1 MKLPS
6 LCAILIACFG
16 MNSDLLAAAD
26 APAQQGPGEPFAQL
40 GPETFV
46 SIQSLALGEKQ
57 AVYAGSFGKGIFK
70 SEDGGKTWLAVN
82 EGMTDPYVYVVVR
95 GPDKAMYAGTLR
107 GGVFRT
113 RNGGKSWTAVN
124 AGLDRLET
132 QVLTFHRDV
141 LYAGTGSGV
150 YWSKSGGEK
159 WTADNQGLSNLL
171 VRALAVD
178 AQGTMYA
185 GTTGMGLYRKP
196 AGASQWVRITPSRLS
211 HPRDQIP
218 ANFVRSLVVGKSG
231 DLYAG
236 TADNG
241 VYVSS
246 DRGESW
252 RTIGGQLA
260 NASVRGIAIGGASWF
275 VGTGV
280 GMYRSGDQGKTWA
293 PANNGLTERA
303 IQSFAV
309 GKDGTVYA
317 GTSGG
322 VFKTE
327 DDGAHWFSTNQ
338 GISTSRNPIGP
349 RH

>member
-1 MKLPS
+1 
-6 LCAILIACFG
+6 LIGLG
-16 MNSDLLAAAD
+16 MGVGLLVAAE
-26 APAQQGPGEPFAQL
+26 APAQQASGESL

-46 SIQSLALGEKQ
+46 SIQALAVGEKQ
-57 AVYAGSFGKGIFK
+57 TVYAGSFGKGIFK
-70 SEDGGKTWLAVN
+70 SEDGGKTWRAVN
-82 EGMTDPYVYVVVR
+82 EGMTDPFVYVLVV
-95 GPDKAMYAGTLR
+95 GSDKTVYAGTLR

-113 RNGGKSWTAVN
+113 QNGGASWTAMN

-132 QVLTFHRDV
+132 QALIFHQAV

-150 YWSKSGGEK
+150 YRSKNGGEQ
-159 WTADNQGLSNLL
+159 WTADNQGLSNFL

-178 AQGTMYA
+178 AQGALYA
-185 GTTGMGLYRKP
+185 GTTGMGLYCKP
-196 AGASQWVRITPSRLS
+196 AGASKWVRVTPSRLS

-241 VYVSS
+241 VYVSR

-252 RTIGGQLA
+252 RTIGGPLA
-260 NASVRGIAIGGASWF
+260 DASVRGMAFSGTSWF

-280 GMYRSGDQGKTWA
+280 GMYRSGDQGTTWA
-293 PANNGLTERA
+293 SANTGLTERA
-303 IQSFAV
+303 IQSLAV
-309 GKDGTVYA
+309 GKNGTVYA
-317 GTSGG
+317 GTTGG
-322 VFKTE
+322 IFKTE
-327 DDGAHWFSTNQ
+327 DDGAHWFAVNQ
-338 GISTSRNPIGP
+338 GLATSRNPMGP

>member
-1 MKLPS
+1 MKSPS
-6 LCAILIACFG
+6 SCDILSACFG
-16 MNSDLLAAAD
+16 LGLGLLGAAD
-26 APAQQGPGEPFAQL
+26 APAQQGSGEPFAQL

-46 SIQSLALGEKQ
+46 SIQALALSDKQ
-57 AVYAGSFGKGIFK
+57 TVYAGSFGKGIFK
-70 SEDGGKTWLAVN
+70 SEDGGKTWLVVN
-82 EGMTDPYVYVVVR
+82 EGMTDPYVYVVVV
-95 GPDKAMYAGTLR
+95 GPDKAVYAGTLR

-113 RNGGKSWTAVN
+113 QNGGKSWTAVN
-124 AGLDRLET
+124 AGLERLET
-132 QVLTFHRDV
+132 QVLTFHQGV

-150 YWSKSGGEK
+150 YWSKNGGEK
-159 WTADNQGLSNLL
+159 WTAENQGLSNLL

-178 AQGTMYA
+178 ARGAMYA

-196 AGASQWVRITPSRLS
+196 AGASQWTRITPSRLS

-218 ANFVRSLVVGKSG
+218 ANFVRSLVIGKSG

-246 DRGESW
+246 DQGDTW
-252 RTIGGQLA
+252 RIIGGQLA
-260 NASVRGIAIGGASWF
+260 NASVRGIAIGGPSWY

-280 GMYRSGDQGKTWA
+280 GMYRSSDQGKTWA

-303 IQSFAV
+303 IQSFVV

-322 VFKTE
+322 IFKTE

>member
-1 MKLPS
+1 MKALS
-6 LCAILIACFG
+6 VWSILVCGLG
-16 MNSDLLAAAD
+16 MGVAL
-26 APAQQGPGEPFAQL
+26 AQQDPQL

-46 SIQSLALGEKQ
+46 SIQSLALDEKQ
-57 AVYAGSFGKGIFK
+57 AVYAGSFGRGIFK
-70 SEDGGKTWLAVN
+70 SEDGGKTWLTVN
-82 EGMTDPYVYVVVR
+82 EGLTDSYVYTVAI
-95 GPDKAMYAGTLR
+95 GPDRAVFAGTLR

-113 RNGGKSWTAVN
+113 LNGGKSWTAMN

-132 QVLTFHRDV
+132 QVLVSHHGE

-150 YWSKSGGEK
+150 YRSKDRGEK
-159 WTADNQGLSNLL
+159 WMADNQGLSNLL
-171 VRALAVD
+171 VRALVVD
-178 AQGTMYA
+178 AHGTMYA

-196 AGASQWVRITPSRLS
+196 AGASQWMRITPSRLS

-218 ANFVRSLVVGKSG
+218 ANFVRSLVVDKAGN
-231 DLYAG
+231 LYAG

-246 DRGESW
+246 DQGVSW

-260 NASVRGIAIGGASWF
+260 NASVRGIAIGEIEWF

-280 GMYRSGDQGKTWA
+280 GMYRSDDQGKTWG
-293 PANNGLTERA
+293 PVNNGLTERA
-303 IQSFAV
+303 IQSFVV
-309 GKDGTVYA
+309 GKGGTVYA

-322 VFKTE
+322 VFKSE
-327 DDGAHWFSTNQ
+327 DHGTTWVSANQ
-338 GISTSRNPIGP
+338 GIGTSRNPLGP

>member
-1 MKLPS
+1 MKSPGS
-6 LCAILIACFG
+6 CDILSACLGAGLGF
-16 MNSDLLAAAD
+16 LAAAE
-26 APAQQGPGEPFAQL
+26 APAQQGPGELL

-57 AVYAGSFGKGIFK
+57 TVYAGSFGKGIFK
-70 SEDGGKTWLAVN
+70 SEDGGRTWLAVN
-82 EGMTDPYVYVVVR
+82 EGVTDPFVYVVAL
-95 GPDKAMYAGTLR
+95 GPDKAVYAGTLR

-113 RNGGKSWTAVN
+113 QNGGKSWTAVN

-132 QVLTFHRDV
+132 QVLISHQGV

-150 YWSKSGGEK
+150 YWSRNGGEK
-159 WTADNQGLSNLL
+159 WTADNQGLNNFL

-178 AQGTMYA
+178 AHGTLYA

-196 AGASQWVRITPSRLS
+196 TGASQWTRITPSRLA

-218 ANFVRSLVVGKSG
+218 ANFVRSLVVDKSG

-246 DRGESW
+246 DQGESW

-260 NASVRGIAIGGASWF
+260 NASIRGIAIGGSSWF

-309 GKDGTVYA
+309 GKDGTVFA

-338 GISTSRNPIGP
+338 GIGTARNPIGP